1 MLASTSR
8 QSLWLPSGHANR
20 SRNFLVSG
28 RRCWRRSA
36 GKALAFRLVTPTSSG
51 FPRASGVPVGVDL
64 PAKPL
69 PSVWSRQQA
78 QDFPGLPVFLLA
90 LTSRQSHCLPSG
102 HANKFRISPGFR
114 CPCWRRSPG
123 KAFSFRPVTPTSS
136 GFPRASGVHVG
147 VDLPAKPLASVWS
160 RQQAQDFP
168 GLSAS
173 MLASTSRQSPW
184 LPSGHANKLRISP
197 GFRRPCWRRPPGK
210 ALSFCLVTPTRTE
223 FFGLAG
229 ADVGVDLPA
238 KPLPS
243 VWSRQQERALPV

>member
-1 MLASTSR
+1 MDFLPFSDFSCIS
-8 QSLWLPSGHANR
+8 SLFPWT
-20 SRNFLVSG
+20 
-28 RRCWRRSA
+28 CWRRPP
-36 GKALAFRLVTPTSSG
+36 GKAFGFRLVTPTGAEIFWSAG
-51 FPRASGVPVGVDL
+51 ADVGVDL

-78 QDFPGLPVFLLA
+78 QDFPGLPVSLLA

-147 VDLPAKPLASVWS
+147 VDLPAKPLASARS

-168 GLSAS
+168 GLPVS
-173 MLASTSRQSPW
+173 MLASTSRQSLW

-210 ALSFCLVTPTRTE
+210 ALGFRLVTPTSSGFPRA
-223 FFGLAG
+223 FGVH
-229 ADVGVDLPA
+229 VGVDLPA
-238 KPLPS
+238 KPFPS
-243 VWSRQQERALPV
+243 VWSRQQEQNFSD